1 LIAEL
6 FDLAT
11 LNSREIVP
19 HREPFALGE
28 LVQDVMQEFRLI
40 ADTKRLTLQAHFG
53 ANLPHVSADIGL
65 IERVLK
71 NLIENAIRHTE
82 AGGTITV
89 TLSCAH
95 EKILTQVTDTGCGI
109 SAEDLPFIF
118 DRYYRAAGNHP
129 EQSPGAGLGLAIA
142 KRILELHGSAIEAQS
157 ARQVGTTFRFELS
170 TVPSSPCARESAA

>member
-1 LIAEL
+1 M
-6 FDLAT
+6 
-11 LNSREIVP
+11 VP

-40 ADTKRLTLQAHFG
+40 ADTRQLTLQAHFG

-71 NLIENAIRHTE
+71 NLIDNAIRHTE

-89 TLSCAH
+89 TLSCVH
-95 EKILTQVTDTGCGI
+95 EKILTQVADTGCGI

-118 DRYYRAAGNHP
+118 DRYYRAAGSQQ
-129 EQSPGAGLGLAIA
+129 EQSAGAGLGLAIA

-157 ARQVGTTFRFELS
+157 ARQVGTTFCFELPTAPGAHRMCRS
-170 TVPSSPCARESAA
+170 NE